1 MGKIHKIDKTDGIC
15 VDVSMYVCW
24 IDGWICVCFCIYIYR
39 ERERSR
45 YIDRWIGR

>member
-1 MGKIHKIDKTDGIC
+1 MGKIHKIDKTVGIC
-15 VDVSMYVCW
+15 VDVSKYVCW
-24 IDGWICVCFCIYIYR
+24 IDGWMCMLLYIYI